1 MLPQLC
7 PAMTDLFILHLLISR
22 LHFVSCSINNME
34 NISLGLRDR
43 FSALSM
49 VSDVVYD
56 FDYEDEYDDTYD
68 DNTMGEK
75 EPG

>member
-1 MLPQLC
+1 
-7 PAMTDLFILHLLISR
+7 
-22 LHFVSCSINNME
+22 ME
-34 NISLGLRDR
+34 NLSLGLRDR

-75 EPG
+75 EPGSLIFKTNNYF